1 MSLES
6 SQGNTLTPR
15 KARATNR
22 MRRLITV
29 VASVSM
35 LVMALVIFPESSV
48 KPDVA
53 EAACY
58 GSTYV
63 SGYFKS
69 NGTYVRGH
77 SRTCPDSRPY
87 NNYSFPGNYNP
98 NTGRITGGSRSSYLD
113 NYYNYGSYTP
123 RAYTSSSYSSYS
135 PRRYRSSS
143 YSEYGSSVFSSS
155 GYGYGSIFGGR

>member
-1 MSLES
+1 MFLES
-6 SQGNTLTPR
+6 SQGTTLTPQ
-15 KARATNR
+15 KSKGSNR
-22 MRRLITV
+22 MRKLITV
-29 VASVSM
+29 MASVSM

-69 NGTYVRGH
+69 NGTYVSGH
-77 SRTCPDSRPY
+77 YRTCSDRSLY

-98 NTGRITGGSRSSYLD
+98 NSGRITGGSRSSYID
-113 NYYNYGSYTP
+113 NYYGYSSYSP
-123 RAYTSSSYSSYS
+123 RAYTSSSYSG
-135 PRRYRSSS
+135 
-143 YSEYGSSVFSSS
+143 YGSSLYGSS

>member
-6 SQGNTLTPR
+6 SQGTTLTPR
-15 KARATNR
+15 KSRATNR

-29 VASVSM
+29 MASVSM

-53 EAACY
+53 SAACY

-63 SGYFKS
+63 SGYVKS
-69 NGTYVRGH
+69 NGTYVSGH
-77 SRTCPDSRPY
+77 YRTCPDSSPY

-98 NTGRITGGSRSSYLD
+98 NSGRITGGSRSSYID
-113 NYYNYGSYTP
+113 NYYGYSSYSP
-123 RAYTSSSYSSYS
+123 RVYTSSSYSG
-135 PRRYRSSS
+135 
-143 YSEYGSSVFSSS
+143 YGSNLYGSS
-155 GYGYGSIFGGR
+155 GYGYGSSLYGSSGYDYGSIFGGR

>member
-15 KARATNR
+15 KSRATNR

-29 VASVSM
+29 MASVSM

-53 EAACY
+53 SAACY

-63 SGYFKS
+63 SGYLKS
-69 NGTYVRGH
+69 NGTYVSGYY
-77 SRTCPDSRPY
+77 RTCPDSRPY

-98 NTGRITGGSRSSYLD
+98 NSGRITGGSRSSHID
-113 NYYNYGSYTP
+113 NYYGYSSYSP
-123 RAYTSSSYSSYS
+123 RAYTSSSSSLYG
-135 PRRYRSSS
+135 PSSS
-143 YSEYGSSVFSSS
+143 SLYGPSSS
-155 GYGYGSIFGGR
+155 SLYGSIFGGR

>member
-6 SQGNTLTPR
+6 SQGTTLTPR
-15 KARATNR
+15 KSSGSNR
-22 MRRLITV
+22 MRKLITV
-29 VASVSM
+29 MVSVSM
-35 LVMALVIFPESSV
+35 LVMAPVIFPESSV

-69 NGTYVRGH
+69 NGTYVSGH
-77 SRTCPDSRPY
+77 YRTCPDRSPY
-87 NNYSFPGNYNP
+87 NNYSFPANYNP

-123 RAYTSSSYSSYS
+123 RAYTSSSYS
-135 PRRYRSSS
+135 R
-143 YSEYGSSVFSSS
+143 YGSNVFSSS

>member
-6 SQGNTLTPR
+6 SQGTTLTPR

-29 VASVSM
+29 MASVSI

-63 SGYFKS
+63 RGYFKS
-69 NGTYVRGH
+69 NGTYVSGH
-77 SRTCPDSRPY
+77 YRTCPDSSPY

-98 NTGRITGGSRSSYLD
+98 NSGRITGGSRSSYID
-113 NYYNYGSYTP
+113 NYYGYSSYSP
-123 RAYTSSSYSSYS
+123 RAYTSSSYSG
-135 PRRYRSSS
+135 
-143 YSEYGSSVFSSS
+143 YGSSLYGSS

>member
-6 SQGNTLTPR
+6 SQGTTLTTR
-15 KARATNR
+15 KSKGSNR
-22 MRRLITV
+22 MRKLITV
-29 VASVSM
+29 MVSVSM

-53 EAACY
+53 SAACY

-69 NGTYVRGH
+69 NGTYVNGH
-77 SRTCPDSRPY
+77 SRTCPDSSPY

-98 NTGRITGGSRSSYLD
+98 NSGRITGGSRSSYID
-113 NYYNYGSYTP
+113 NYYGYSSYSP
-123 RAYTSSSYSSYS
+123 RAYTSSSYSG
-135 PRRYRSSS
+135 
-143 YSEYGSSVFSSS
+143 YGSSLYGSS

>member
-6 SQGNTLTPR
+6 SQGTTLTPR
-15 KARATNR
+15 KSRRSNR
-22 MRRLITV
+22 MRKLITV
-29 VASVSM
+29 MASVSM

-53 EAACY
+53 SAACY

-69 NGTYVRGH
+69 NGTYVNGH
-77 SRTCPDSRPY
+77 SRTCPDSSPY

-98 NTGRITGGSRSSYLD
+98 NSGRITGGSRSSYID
-113 NYYNYGSYTP
+113 NYYGYSSYSP
-123 RAYTSSSYSSYS
+123 RAYTSSSYSG
-135 PRRYRSSS
+135 
-143 YSEYGSSVFSSS
+143 YGSSLYGSS

>member
-15 KARATNR
+15 KSRATNR

-29 VASVSM
+29 MASVSM

-53 EAACY
+53 SAACY

-63 SGYFKS
+63 SGYLK
-69 NGTYVRGH
+69 
-77 SRTCPDSRPY
+77 
-87 NNYSFPGNYNP
+87 
-98 NTGRITGGSRSSYLD
+98 
-113 NYYNYGSYTP
+113 
-123 RAYTSSSYSSYS
+123 
-135 PRRYRSSS
+135 
-143 YSEYGSSVFSSS
+143 
-155 GYGYGSIFGGR
+155 

>member
-6 SQGNTLTPR
+6 SQGTTRTPR
-15 KARATNR
+15 KSSGSNR
-22 MRRLITV
+22 MRKLITV
-29 VASVSM
+29 MVSVSM

-53 EAACY
+53 SAACY

-69 NGTYVRGH
+69 NGTYVSGH
-77 SRTCPDSRPY
+77 YRTCPDSSPY

-98 NTGRITGGSRSSYLD
+98 NSGRITGGSRSSYLD
-113 NYYNYGSYTP
+113 NYYNYSSYSP
-123 RAYTSSSYSSYS
+123 RAYTSSSYSG
-135 PRRYRSSS
+135 
-143 YSEYGSSVFSSS
+143 YGSNVFSSS
-155 GYGYGSIFGGR
+155 GYGYGSVFGGR

>member
-6 SQGNTLTPR
+6 SQGTTLTPR
-15 KARATNR
+15 KSRGSNR
-22 MRRLITV
+22 MRKLMTV
-29 VASVSM
+29 MASVSM

-53 EAACY
+53 SAACY

-69 NGTYVRGH
+69 NGTYVSGH
-77 SRTCPDSRPY
+77 YRTCPDSSPY
-87 NNYSFPGNYNP
+87 NNYSFPGNHNP
-98 NTGRITGGSRSSYLD
+98 NSGRIAGGSRSSYID
-113 NYYNYGSYTP
+113 NYYGYSSYSP
-123 RAYTSSSYSSYS
+123 RAYTSSSYSG
-135 PRRYRSSS
+135 
-143 YSEYGSSVFSSS
+143 YGSNVFSSS

>member
-15 KARATNR
+15 KSRATNR

-29 VASVSM
+29 MASVSM

-63 SGYFKS
+63 SGYVKS
-69 NGTYVRGH
+69 NGTYVSGH
-77 SRTCPDSRPY
+77 YRTCPGCPVS
-87 NNYSFPGNYNP
+87 
-98 NTGRITGGSRSSYLD
+98 SRSGLVLYVIHSRLAV
-113 NYYNYGSYTP
+113 SC
-123 RAYTSSSYSSYS
+123 
-135 PRRYRSSS
+135 
-143 YSEYGSSVFSSS
+143 
-155 GYGYGSIFGGR
+155 GRCGRKITERTC

>member
-15 KARATNR
+15 KSRATNR

-29 VASVSM
+29 MASVSM
-35 LVMALVIFPESSV
+35 LVMALVIFQESSV

-53 EAACY
+53 SAACY

-63 SGYFKS
+63 SGYLKS
-69 NGTYVRGH
+69 NGTYVSGYY
-77 SRTCPDSRPY
+77 RTCRDSRPY

-98 NTGRITGGSRSSYLD
+98 NSGRITGGSRNSYID
-113 NYYNYGSYTP
+113 NYYGYSSYSP
-123 RAYTSSSYSSYS
+123 GAYTSSSSSLYG
-135 PRRYRSSS
+135 PSSS
-143 YSEYGSSVFSSS
+143 SL
-155 GYGYGSIFGGR
+155 YGSIFGGR